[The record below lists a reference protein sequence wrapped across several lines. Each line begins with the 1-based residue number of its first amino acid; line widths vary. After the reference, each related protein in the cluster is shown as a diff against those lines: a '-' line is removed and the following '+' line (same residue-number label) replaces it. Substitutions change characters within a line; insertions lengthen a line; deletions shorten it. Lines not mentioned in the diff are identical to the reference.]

1 MIIADALTSKYWHW
15 NGWFVVVVANVVY
28 VAAAIDVVVIAVVVV
43 NASRVRVRES
53 ERLCLVYVAAAVAV
67 AAAAA
72 SVGHVL
78 VTLLMSW
85 YSVAAAWCERVDN
98 HF

>member
-28 VAAAIDVVVIAVVVV
+28 VAAAIDVVVVV

-67 AAAAA
+67 AAAA

>member
-28 VAAAIDVVVIAVVVV
+28 VAAAIDVVVVV